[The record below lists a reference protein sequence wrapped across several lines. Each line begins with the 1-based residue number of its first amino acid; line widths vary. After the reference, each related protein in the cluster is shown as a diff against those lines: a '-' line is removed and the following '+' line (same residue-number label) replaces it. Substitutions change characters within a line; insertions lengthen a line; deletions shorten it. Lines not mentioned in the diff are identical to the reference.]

1 MEDVK
6 GFPLVGPL
14 PPVHLSRDDRPPKP
28 KGLPVSVSDLRA
40 RRSEINQ
47 VVLAGVRELPFS
59 SDVYDIT
66 CEDAE
71 AGFMRGPF
79 SAGRFKPQRGHSHT
93 PYPRQGTSIQ
103 GLAHTR
109 RGSRH
114 GKPFE
119 PSDGPG

>member
-1 MEDVK
+1 M
-6 GFPLVGPL
+6 
-14 PPVHLSRDDRPPKP
+14 
-28 KGLPVSVSDLRA
+28 SVSDLRA

-79 SAGRFKPQRGHSHT
+79 PLDALNLSEVT
-93 PYPRQGTSIQ
+93 
-103 GLAHTR
+103 LTR
-109 RGSRH
+109 RIPVRELRSKGWRTRAVDHATESLLNPATAPADRV
-114 GKPFE
+114 
-119 PSDGPG
+119 